1 MAWIYLIVAA
11 ALEACWMFSLK
22 FLSFDKFNT
31 LTLSNF
37 FQSSEM
43 KIWLPLAGYIFFGA
57 TNTYYFSL
65 AMKNIPTAIAF
76 SVWTAVSI
84 LFIKVVEVTFFHNKI
99 SFIEIFFLIVI
110 VIGIIGLKVFSTN
123 QAS

>member
-22 FLSFDKFNT
+22 FLSFDKFKT
-31 LTLSNF
+31 LTSSNF
-37 FQSSEM
+37 FQTTEM

-57 TNTYYFSL
+57 ANTYLFSL

-76 SVWTAVSI
+76 TIWTAVSI
-84 LFIKVVEVTFFHNKI
+84 MFIKIMEVNFFNQKI
-99 SFIEIFFLIVI
+99 SILEIFFLLVI
-110 VIGIIGLKVFSTN
+110 ISGIIGLKLVARN
-123 QAS
+123 